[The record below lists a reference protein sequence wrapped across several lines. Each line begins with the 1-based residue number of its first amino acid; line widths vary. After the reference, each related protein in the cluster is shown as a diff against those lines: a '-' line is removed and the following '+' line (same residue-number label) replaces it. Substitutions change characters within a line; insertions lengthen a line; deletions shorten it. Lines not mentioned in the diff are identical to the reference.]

1 MNKGRSVPKL
11 ELVSLIKELNRD
23 QSEYG
28 NALSDFKILSELGRG
43 AYGIAYQVRSLK
55 LQGETFVLKRI
66 PISHLNPR
74 QQKEALFE
82 VQILRRLKHPN
93 IIKYYT
99 SFIED
104 ESLFILMEYASG
116 GDLYN
121 V

>member
-1 MNKGRSVPKL
+1 MNKGRSASKL
-11 ELVSLIKELNRD
+11 ELACLMKELSRD

-28 NALSDFKILSELGRG
+28 NVLSDFKVLSELGRG
-43 AYGIAYQVRSLK
+43 AYGVAYQVRSLK
-55 LQGETFVLKRI
+55 QGATFVLKKI

-116 GDLYN
+116 GDLYT